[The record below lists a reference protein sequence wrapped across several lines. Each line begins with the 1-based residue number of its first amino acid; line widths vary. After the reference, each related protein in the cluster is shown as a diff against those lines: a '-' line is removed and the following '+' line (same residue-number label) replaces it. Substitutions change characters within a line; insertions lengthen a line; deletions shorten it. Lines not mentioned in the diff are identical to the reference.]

1 MTTVG
6 VKSFEVFY
14 VAAAISDEFIIAA
27 WDSLLKLLST
37 WGTLAGGLC
46 HSVFVLVCRVSR
58 VLARTLQALSN
69 P

>member
-37 WGTLAGGLC
+37 WGTLA
-46 HSVFVLVCRVSR
+46 
-58 VLARTLQALSN
+58 
-69 P
+69 